1 MVMVGLT
8 SVEAVAA
15 AAVCYL
21 PQVCT
26 RNGSGPL
33 SPTKS
38 FPISPIRQ
46 SEAEKMRKVF
56 QKGLHCVIGHQRSLE
71 RSMIWANSVTL

>member
-8 SVEAVAA
+8 SVKAAV
-15 AAVCYL
+15 AVCYL

-46 SEAEKMRKVF
+46 SEAKKMKKHFKKIDCTVR
-56 QKGLHCVIGHQRSLE
+56 
-71 RSMIWANSVTL
+71 

>member
-8 SVEAVAA
+8 SVEAVAAA

-46 SEAEKMRKVF
+46 SEAEKIKEVF
-56 QKGLHCVIGHQRSLE
+56 IKGLHF
-71 RSMIWANSVTL
+71 MI